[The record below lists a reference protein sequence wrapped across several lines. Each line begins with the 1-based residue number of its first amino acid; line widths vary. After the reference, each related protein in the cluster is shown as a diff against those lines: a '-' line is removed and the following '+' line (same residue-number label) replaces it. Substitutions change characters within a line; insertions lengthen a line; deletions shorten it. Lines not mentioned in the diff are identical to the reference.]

1 MKREKLYWGFAVGL
15 VAIVVLLASC
25 AALPP
30 AKPIKNFEAIAGT
43 WKGTCAYRGESLG
56 RETPVTM
63 IVKPDG
69 TYEIVHEYIVP
80 SRLGKPRRTILI
92 KGGGKL
98 KLLKDGKVKA
108 GIDTLMTLHEGD
120 GKRVIS
126 TYDPACLGQLTKV
139 K

>member
-1 MKREKLYWGFAVGL
+1 MV
-15 VAIVVLLASC
+15 ID
-25 AALPP
+25 
-30 AKPIKNFEAIAGT
+30 
-43 WKGTCAYRGESLG
+43 ESLG

-92 KGGGKL
+92 KASGKL
-98 KLLKDGKVKA
+98 ELLKDGKAKT
-108 GIDTLMTLHEGD
+108 GSETWTLHEGD

-126 TYDPACLGQLTKV
+126 TSDPACLGQLTKV